1 MIAPTKKDEDFQ
13 KERITSCPQ
22 RVRKRDRDRKML
34 RFNERELYVVS
45 NNYGSAFTDLSK
57 SSRPKK
63 EP

>member
-1 MIAPTKKDEDFQ
+1 
-13 KERITSCPQ
+13 
-22 RVRKRDRDRKML
+22 VRKRDRDRKML

-45 NNYGSAFTDLSK
+45 NNDGSAFTDLSK